1 MINFI
6 DLKSTV
12 SMNDSK
18 NVDLI
23 EKIINEYS
31 VEQRRLNE
39 LFKISMN
46 KFASERSFET
56 CLDALN
62 LSIQLASVRGKLM
75 ESYEQYSRILEGEI
89 IKLRKNCQNNN
100 LK

>member
-1 MINFI
+1 M
-6 DLKSTV
+6 S
-12 SMNDSK
+12 SMK
-18 NVDLI
+18 NSNNIDLI
-23 EKIINEYS
+23 EKIINEHS

-62 LSIQLASVRGKLM
+62 ISIQLTSVRGKLM
-75 ESYEQYSRILEGEI
+75 ESYEHYSRILEGEI
-89 IKLRKNCQNNN
+89 LKLRKNQGSNTR
-100 LK
+100 

>member
-1 MINFI
+1 M
-6 DLKSTV
+6 
-12 SMNDSK
+12 K
-18 NVDLI
+18 NSNNIDLI
-23 EKIINEYS
+23 EKIINEHS

-62 LSIQLASVRGKLM
+62 LSIQLTSVRGKLM
-75 ESYEQYSRILEGEI
+75 ESYEHYSRILEAEI
-89 IKLRKNCQNNN
+89 LQLRKKQDSNTR
-100 LK
+100 

>member
-1 MINFI
+1 M
-6 DLKSTV
+6 
-12 SMNDSK
+12 K
-18 NVDLI
+18 NSNNIDLI
-23 EKIINEYS
+23 EKIINEHS

-62 LSIQLASVRGKLM
+62 ISIQLTSVRGKLM
-75 ESYEQYSRILEGEI
+75 ESYEHYSRILEGEI
-89 IKLRKNCQNNN
+89 LKLRKNQGSNTR
-100 LK
+100 